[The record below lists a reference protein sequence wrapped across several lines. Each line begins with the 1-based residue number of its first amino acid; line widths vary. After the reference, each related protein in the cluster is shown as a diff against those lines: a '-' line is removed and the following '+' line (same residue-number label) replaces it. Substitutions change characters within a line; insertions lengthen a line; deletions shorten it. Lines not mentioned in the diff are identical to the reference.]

1 MTLATTFTR
10 GDKLIGFNTGEAEDP
25 TLPPLSEAMSR
36 DDLLQHLLE
45 RTANLETLVQGK
57 VDVDRIKS
65 EIAISDEAIKIAASE
80 IVLFGNVTLGAYVD
94 DQRGEGDGSIDITLT
109 RIIGDRIQT
118 GSITSNNWG
127 AAEGTAF
134 DLDNET
140 ITLGG
145 SSSPK
150 FYYDGAGNLSLTGT
164 IQANSVIDP
173 TATVEGTDIGD
184 IKDNAAAGYDIQQQL
199 EVSGSTVLKGT
210 IEPENAGGIKV
221 GTITWNSSTGAL
233 TGGNGIAITEYG
245 IIGADSGSATF
256 TIQASNGSSTW
267 AGDIETDGSVLAQGS
282 TNYGGVY
289 AAIVGITS
297 SSTVA
302 AIRAIASGTGGGIIA
317 QNSAS
322 GSSAIQGTA
331 SASAGTGVIGRSS
344 HASGF
349 GISADN
355 TAGGAAIRMQSDIIT
370 GDATFEDDVTI
381 ERTLTVDLDST
392 FNDDVVIQGNS
403 TLDVDRSAHFAT
415 DEASGQS
422 SIVLGNA
429 TATGQCTFVI
439 NQGSA
444 GSRRADEFHIYG
456 QNDSGQS
463 KCTIGLVLDAGP
475 ESGTGSFA
483 GLSQLPIYINGT
495 RYKWPL
501 EAY

>member
-1 MTLATTFTR
+1 MQATTFTR
-10 GDKLIGFNTGEAEDP
+10 GDKLIGFTTGEAGDP
-25 TLPPLSEAMSR
+25 TLPALSEAMSR
-36 DDLLQHLLE
+36 DDILQLLLE

-150 FYYDGAGNLSLTGT
+150 FYYDGGGNLSLTGT

-184 IKDNAAAGYDIQQQL
+184 IKDNAQAGYDIQQAL
-199 EVSGSTVLKGT
+199 EVTGSTVLKGT
-210 IEPENAGGIKV
+210 IEPENTGGFKS
-221 GTITWNSSTGAL
+221 GTISWNSTTGAL

-245 IIGADSGSATF
+245 ILGADSGSATF

-267 AGDIETDGSVLAQGS
+267 AGDVVTAGQVRATGTVSGGANCSIFALPDSNGVIGIAANKDSLS
-282 TNYGGVY
+282 T
-289 AAIVGITS
+289 AD
-297 SSTVA
+297 
-302 AIRAIASGTGGGIIA
+302 
-317 QNSAS
+317 
-322 GSSAIQGTA
+322 AIQGVQGGSNKRAIYGTA
-331 SASAGTGVIGRSS
+331 YGSGAFGVYGQGTVSSATGVAAYNSAGG
-344 HASGF
+344 
-349 GISADN
+349 
-355 TAGGAAIRMQSDIIT
+355 TALELVSDVIT

-381 ERTLTVDLDST
+381 ERTLTVDLGST

-429 TATGQCTFVI
+429 TATGQNTFIV

-444 GSRRADEFHIYG
+444 GSRRTDEFHIYG
-456 QNDSGQS
+456 QHDSGQL

-475 ESGTGSFA
+475 ESGTGSFV
-483 GLSQLPIYINGT
+483 GLSQLPIYINST
-495 RYKWPL
+495 RYKLPL